1 MSFTLYLLRHG
12 KVHNPEEILYGR
24 LPNFH
29 LSEEGREQATAAG
42 KALANV
48 NLTAIYSS
56 PMERAQETATLVLEE
71 NQNSLVLQ
79 IDERLNECLTPYQGT
94 SNEEL
99 TKINF
104 DLYTGNE
111 PPYEHPRDLRRRLL
125 DFIAEMRV
133 KHAGE
138 AIAAVSHGDV
148 AVAAFMFVK
157 GQDENDIGRTRTQ
170 ANRLHTLG
178 LPEIYPAT
186 ASISKLVYQTDE
198 PDEIPHYE
206 YLRPY

>member
-12 KVHNPEEILYGR
+12 EVHNPDNVLYGR
-24 LPNFH
+24 LPNFR
-29 LSEEGREQATAAG
+29 LSERGREQAIAAG
-42 KALANV
+42 KSLASISIS
-48 NLTAIYSS
+48 AMYAS
-56 PMERAQETATLVLEE
+56 PMERAQETAELVLSQHPIKL
-71 NQNSLVLQ
+71 NLHT
-79 IDERLNECLTPYQGT
+79 DERLNECHTPYQGT

-104 DLYTGNE
+104 DLYTGSE

-125 DFIAEMRV
+125 HFIAEMRQ

-138 AIAAVSHGDV
+138 SVGAVTHGDLV
-148 AVAAFMFVK
+148 VMAFMFAK
-157 GQDENDIGRTRTQ
+157 GQDENDVGRSRSQ

-186 ASISKLVYQTDE
+186 ASISKLVYRSDD